1 MGSDAVAADN
11 VNTDR
16 PTNADAGLTS
26 EDSHADAGF
35 GDSVD
40 MIDVIDN
47 EDGVADGLGG
57 DNGGDG
63 GGDGGG
69 DF

>member
-1 MGSDAVAADN
+1 MGSNAIAADN
-11 VNTDR
+11 VNTDE

-40 MIDVIDN
+40 VVDVVDN
-47 EDGVADGLGG
+47 EDGVTNEL
-57 DNGGDG
+57 GGDG